1 MVKSDGHMQRV
12 RAQLEHERAA
22 IGAAGAAR
30 QAREAKRFS
39 KEVSAER
46 KRENSALKK
55 QASEG
60 VAKLRAD
67 RQRGGFSGELDAD
80 AALEALERRGG
91 FNSGGGGGGRG
102 GRGGGGGG
110 RHAPLGQRISRDGA
124 KEKGGKRAFKDAKYG
139 RGGRKRG
146 SRQNDAASAA
156 DTTGFRP
163 GKFAEHFSAAGRGG
177 GGGVS
182 KGGGGRGG
190 GRGGRSGG
198 RGGGSSSS
206 RPGKNNRVAMRGG
219 GGR

>member
-1 MVKSDGHMQRV
+1 MQRV
-12 RAQLEHERAA
+12 RAQMEHERAA
-22 IGAAGAAR
+22 IEAAGTAR
-30 QAREAKRFS
+30 QAREAKKFS

-46 KRENSALKK
+46 KREKAASKK

-91 FNSGGGGGGRG
+91 FNSGGGRG
-102 GRGGGGGG
+102 GRGRVGSS
-110 RHAPLGQRISRDGA
+110 HAPLGQRISRDGA

-156 DTTGFRP
+156 DTRGFKP
-163 GKFAEHFSAAGRGG
+163 GKFAEHFSARGGDGG

-182 KGGGGRGG
+182 KRGG
-190 GRGGRSGG
+190 GRRGRSGG
-198 RGGGSSSS
+198 RGGSSSS
-206 RPGKNNRVAMRGG
+206 RPGKSRRAAMRGG